1 MPTLI
6 TDNDT
11 VSNGP
16 VLAVLNKSFQTVTE
30 SPDPLEADWLSQSDK
45 VGFLLLLSLIC
56 FVAFFGNALVLTIAV
71 KSSKMRTTNNCFIFN
86 LAFCDFIVGCFS
98 IPVMI
103 TTMLAKRWVFGPTM
117 CNITAFVDNMVMMES
132 IWTLATLSSFRAIS
146 VLDPFKVKQRSIRR
160 KVLVGLLVLWFL
172 VGAFTSA
179 PLYGWSHY
187 SFSPIT
193 FNCGTDFGSFFMTFI
208 ILVLF
213 LPIFVVVI
221 SYIIILSVALSNFA
235 GNPAQDKRRFF
246 KLRWKRKEAIRLKKE
261 RPSRPQRPGS
271 PAKLVI
277 TPPASPAPGAAR
289 ALARNSGLMA
299 TVAIG
304 TNGNGNIGKLEK
316 TKSKLSLKLF
326 KSRSAKSSIRVLIIV
341 GVFLVCVGPILI
353 LGLVAY
359 ISEKFISLRAAFLVY
374 ILSLSH
380 SAINPVVYGLFDIRF
395 REAYK
400 ALFIRSPKTFYSH
413 SQARSCTVR
422 GGGLSE
428 TVPRPGHPALGSRQ
442 ASGSNVGDQT
452 GDDPVINCDVIH

>member
-235 GNPAQDKRRFF
+235 GNPAQDKRR
-246 KLRWKRKEAIRLKKE
+246 
-261 RPSRPQRPGS
+261 PQRPGS